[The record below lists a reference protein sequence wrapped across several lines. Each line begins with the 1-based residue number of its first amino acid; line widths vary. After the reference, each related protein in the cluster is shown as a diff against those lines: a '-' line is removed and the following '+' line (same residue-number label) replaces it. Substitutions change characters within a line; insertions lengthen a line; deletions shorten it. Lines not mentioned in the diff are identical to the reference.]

1 MSQSLIHIITIQTFI
16 IDINIKIFLGLLEI
30 TLTMDTK
37 FKYQPHKNI
46 LITGR
51 PRVGKT
57 TLIKQCAEI
66 LGKKAGGFYTEEIR
80 GKGVRGRK
88 GFQLITLA
96 GVKAVLAEV
105 DFASEYKVGRY
116 GVHLDVMEKI
126 AVPAILDSI
135 QHKDWILIDEIGK
148 MEEGSLSFRNAVI
161 QALDSSKRVL
171 ANIRWNDNEFT
182 RRIKSRDDVTLIKL
196 IVPTREEVH
205 QMLNEYLQR

>member
-1 MSQSLIHIITIQTFI
+1 
-16 IDINIKIFLGLLEI
+16 
-30 TLTMDTK
+30 MDMK
-37 FKYQPHKNI
+37 FKNQPHKNI

-66 LGKKAGGFYTEEIR
+66 LGKKAGGFYTEEIC

-88 GFQLITLA
+88 GFQLITMA

-126 AVPAILDSI
+126 AVPAILDGI
-135 QHKDWILIDEIGK
+135 QHKDWVLIDEIGK

-196 IVPTREEVH
+196 IVPTREEVY
-205 QMLNEYLQR
+205 QMMNEYLQQ